1 MDLTVDA
8 LGDKCP
14 IPVVKAKQALAT
26 MDEGT
31 LEILVDNETS
41 VTNLKNFA
49 KSKNCEATS
58 SKLGDAKFSVKIVKE
73 AGSEP
78 EEVVGGGAGIGP
90 RVVVVPSRYMGHGD
104 DELGDVLIKAFIFSL
119 TQQDTLPDS
128 VLFYNDGVKLTIEG
142 SPVLED
148 IQKLFRI
155 GTRTVIEGQVD
166 VTPVGS
172 VFTLLD
178 HIDGD
183 GARHARQIVETVL
196 NGIDDL
202 IISGNK
208 RVDMSFHRDFFR
220 QITVQVVCGDVTG
233 ILIGF
238 PGIHRD
244 RVPA

>member
-78 EEVVGGGAGIGP
+78 EEVVTGGAGIGP

-104 DELGDVLIKAFIFSL
+104 DELGDVLIKAFIFPL
-119 TQQDTLPDS
+119 TQQDTLPDCI
-128 VLFYNDGVKLTIEG
+128 LFYNGGVKLTIEG

-148 IQKLFRI
+148 IQKLADAGVEIFSC
-155 GTRTVIEGQVD
+155 GTCLMHYGLED
-166 VTPVGS
+166 KLAVGEATNMY
-172 VFTLLD
+172 V
-178 HIDGD
+178 
-183 GARHARQIVETVL
+183 IVEKQL
-196 NGIDDL
+196 QAG
-202 IISGNK
+202 
-208 RVDMSFHRDFFR
+208 
-220 QITVQVVCGDVTG
+220 VVV
-233 ILIGF
+233 
-238 PGIHRD
+238 R
-244 RVPA
+244 A